1 MELKDVARP
10 VAFLA
15 KMTSHRPLA
24 IQLLNAGLLE
34 QNRMRRLLSNNSC
47 PKEVILDVLMIISD
61 LARMDKVM
69 PLTHSSSHSYKL
81 VENVVSI
88 YTSLLL
94 VQLAL
99 NLNMMIV

>member
-34 QNRMRRLLSNNSC
+34 PNRMRRLLSNSC

-69 PLTHSSSHSYKL
+69 PLTHSRSHSYKL
-81 VENVVSI
+81 VENYASI
-88 YTSLLL
+88 YTGLLF
-94 VQLAL
+94 VQITLADFL
-99 NLNMMIV
+99 